1 MAADPLRAF
10 SPPVADWFRRSFERP
25 TPAQSKGWPPI
36 AAGKHTLVLA
46 PTGSGKTLAAFLT
59 AIDGLVRDPSERGT
73 RVLYVSP
80 LKALNHD
87 VERNLR
93 APLHGIETPR
103 EVEVAVRSGDTP
115 QRERAAMR
123 RRPPDILITTPESL
137 YLILTSAARE
147 MLAGVQTVIVDEIHA
162 LAAGKRGTHL
172 ALSLERLAH
181 LTGGDPQRI
190 GLSATQ
196 RPLDE
201 IARFLGGDRPVE
213 IVDAGHRKPLDL
225 EVVVPVPDMREL
237 GGAPAPDGEPRQSIW
252 PAIYPRLL
260 ELVRSHR
267 STLVFVNSRR
277 AAERVA
283 HRLNDLAEEE
293 IARAHHGSI
302 AREQRLEI
310 EEMLK
315 TGRLPALVAT
325 SSLELGIDMGAID
338 LVVQVESPKSVA
350 AGLQRVGRAGHHVD
364 AASSGRFFPK
374 YRGDLLE
381 TAVVVGRMREGAI
394 EHTRVPRQPL
404 DVLAQ
409 QLVATT
415 VMDEWA
421 VDDLHAMV
429 TRAAPYSDLSRSQL
443 DGVLDMLAGRY
454 PSDEFAELRPRI
466 VWDRAAGV
474 VRGRD
479 DARRLAV
486 TSGGTIP
493 DRGLY
498 GVFLADSGA
507 RVGEL
512 DEEMVYEARSGEVF
526 QLGATSWRIEQ
537 ITRDRVLVSPAPG
550 VPGRMP
556 FWKGDGIGRPYEL
569 GRAVGEAARTRRFGD
584 LDELAASN
592 LTTYLDDQEAATG
605 VIPSDRTIVVER
617 FRDEIGDW
625 RVCVLSPFGGR
636 VHAPWALAVE
646 KRMGEA
652 LGIEV
657 ESLWADDGIAIRLP
671 DSDTPP
677 PIDLIA
683 IPPDDLDD
691 LLIDRVSESPLF
703 AARFR
708 ENAARALLIPRRRP
722 GQRTPLWQQ
731 RLKAHDLQ
739 QVAQK
744 YGSFP
749 VLLETY
755 REVLSDVFEVPAL
768 KGLLRAIAG
777 GEVRLVEVESAVPSP
792 FASSLLFDY
801 IATYMY
807 EGDAPAAERRA
818 QALQLD
824 RALLAELLRTDDLRE
839 LLDGDAIR
847 NVQRELQGEGRTLD
861 ADRTHDLLR
870 RLGDLSRAELAARG
884 AADLDDLVAARR
896 AAWVRIAG
904 AERLIAA
911 EDAGLYRDALG
922 AVPPVGLPVSF
933 LEPVDGAL
941 RRLVNRYARSHGPF
955 TAEELSAR
963 WGVDVL
969 PELRG
974 LAAEGAVLEGEF
986 RPGGAGTEWVAPDVL
1001 RRVRRRTL
1009 AAVRKAVEP
1018 VEAEALARFLPAWQ
1032 GIGRDQGRGID
1043 RLRDVVAQLQGIALP
1058 VEAWETDV
1066 LPLRVPGYTPAMLDE
1081 LTAGGEVV
1089 WIGAG
1094 RGRVAIHPRSDA
1106 RLVGGPGIASEVSH
1120 PILDALRSRGAMFF
1134 SRPRR
1139 GGRGERARDARR
1151 ALEPGLGRRRH
1162 ERRVAAAAKRR
1173 SAAGGRAAAARAPR
1187 AAGEAHS
1194 VASGS
1199 AWPLVAGGGP
1209 ARTGR
1214 GAARAGSRA
1223 RRDAA
1228 RPPRRGDAGGRPRR
1242 GHPRR
1247 LLGRLRRAAAHGG
1260 GRAGAARLL
1269 RGGAGRGA
1277 VRGHDGGGA
1286 AAGRAR
1292 GRPGGPARHPLG
1304 GRSGQ
1309 PVRGGAPVAGGEP
1322 QAGPHRRRL
1331 GRPGRR
1337 EAGAVRREGRTRPGH
1352 DRARSARP
1360 GDRGAGRPCRVGPRP
1375 AARARAGRR
1384 RADRRDRGRKPP
1396 ARARLPPGAPQ
1407 ARAAGVGCPDARGTL
1422 AGTRRAPPATARR
1435 RSCRRRAA
1443 RRCGRLGG
1451 RGAWEAPARPH
1462 GRRPLPARPPGAA
1475 RRRAPAAARRGP
1487 RAVRASHRRRRRRD
1501 RRAGR
1506 RRRPP
1511 APARARP

>member
-59 AIDGLVRDPSERGT
+59 AIDGLVRDPAERGT

-147 MLAGVQTVIVDEIHA
+147 MLGGVQTVIVDEIHA

-498 GVFLADSGA
+498 GVFLVDSGA

-569 GRAVGEAARTRRFGD
+569 GRAVGEAARTRRFGTSTSWRR
-584 LDELAASN
+584 ATSRPISTTRRPRRASSRP
-592 LTTYLDDQEAATG
+592 TARSSSSGSATRSATG
-605 VIPSDRTIVVER
+605 
-617 FRDEIGDW
+617 
-625 RVCVLSPFGGR
+625 
-636 VHAPWALAVE
+636 A
-646 KRMGEA
+646 
-652 LGIEV
+652 
-657 ESLWADDGIAIRLP
+657 
-671 DSDTPP
+671 
-677 PIDLIA
+677 
-683 IPPDDLDD
+683 
-691 LLIDRVSESPLF
+691 
-703 AARFR
+703 
-708 ENAARALLIPRRRP
+708 
-722 GQRTPLWQQ
+722 
-731 RLKAHDLQ
+731 
-739 QVAQK
+739 
-744 YGSFP
+744 
-749 VLLETY
+749 
-755 REVLSDVFEVPAL
+755 
-768 KGLLRAIAG
+768 
-777 GEVRLVEVESAVPSP
+777 
-792 FASSLLFDY
+792 FASS
-801 IATYMY
+801 
-807 EGDAPAAERRA
+807 RRS
-818 QALQLD
+818 
-824 RALLAELLRTDDLRE
+824 
-839 LLDGDAIR
+839 
-847 NVQRELQGEGRTLD
+847 V
-861 ADRTHDLLR
+861 
-870 RLGDLSRAELAARG
+870 G
-884 AADLDDLVAARR
+884 A
-896 AAWVRIAG
+896 
-904 AERLIAA
+904 
-911 EDAGLYRDALG
+911 
-922 AVPPVGLPVSF
+922 S
-933 LEPVDGAL
+933 
-941 RRLVNRYARSHGPF
+941 
-955 TAEELSAR
+955 
-963 WGVDVL
+963 
-969 PELRG
+969 
-974 LAAEGAVLEGEF
+974 
-986 RPGGAGTEWVAPDVL
+986 
-1001 RRVRRRTL
+1001 
-1009 AAVRKAVEP
+1009 
-1018 VEAEALARFLPAWQ
+1018 
-1032 GIGRDQGRGID
+1032 
-1043 RLRDVVAQLQGIALP
+1043 
-1058 VEAWETDV
+1058 
-1066 LPLRVPGYTPAMLDE
+1066 TP
-1081 LTAGGEVV
+1081 
-1089 WIGAG
+1089 
-1094 RGRVAIHPRSDA
+1094 RGRW
-1106 RLVGGPGIASEVSH
+1106 
-1120 PILDALRSRGAMFF
+1120 RSRSAWARPWGSKW
-1134 SRPRR
+1134 SRCGPTT
-1139 GGRGERARDARR
+1139 AS
-1151 ALEPGLGRRRH
+1151 
-1162 ERRVAAAAKRR
+1162 R
-1173 SAAGGRAAAARAPR
+1173 SACPT
-1187 AAGEAHS
+1187 
-1194 VASGS
+1194 
-1199 AWPLVAGGGP
+1199 P
-1209 ARTGR
+1209 
-1214 GAARAGSRA
+1214 
-1223 RRDAA
+1223 
-1228 RPPRRGDAGGRPRR
+1228 
-1242 GHPRR
+1242 
-1247 LLGRLRRAAAHGG
+1247 
-1260 GRAGAARLL
+1260 
-1269 RGGAGRGA
+1269 
-1277 VRGHDGGGA
+1277 
-1286 AAGRAR
+1286 
-1292 GRPGGPARHPLG
+1292 
-1304 GRSGQ
+1304 
-1309 PVRGGAPVAGGEP
+1309 
-1322 QAGPHRRRL
+1322 
-1331 GRPGRR
+1331 
-1337 EAGAVRREGRTRPGH
+1337 TR
-1352 DRARSARP
+1352 
-1360 GDRGAGRPCRVGPRP
+1360 
-1375 AARARAGRR
+1375 
-1384 RADRRDRGRKPP
+1384 
-1396 ARARLPPGAPQ
+1396 
-1407 ARAAGVGCPDARGTL
+1407 
-1422 AGTRRAPPATARR
+1422 RR
-1435 RSCRRRAA
+1435 RST
-1443 RRCGRLGG
+1443 
-1451 RGAWEAPARPH
+1451 
-1462 GRRPLPARPPGAA
+1462 
-1475 RRRAPAAARRGP
+1475 
-1487 RAVRASHRRRRRRD
+1487 
-1501 RRAGR
+1501 
-1506 RRRPP
+1506 
-1511 APARARP
+1511 

>member
-10 SPPVADWFRRSFERP
+10 SPPVADWFRRSFEKP
-25 TPAQSKGWPPI
+25 TPAQAKGWPPI

-93 APLHGIETPR
+93 APLHGIATPR

-196 RPLDE
+196 RPLEE

-260 ELVRSHR
+260 DLVRAHR

-429 TRAAPYSDLSRSQL
+429 TRAAPYSDLSRTQL
-443 DGVLDMLAGRY
+443 EGVLDMLAGRY
-454 PSDEFAELRPRI
+454 PSDEFAELRPRV
-466 VWDRAAGV
+466 VWDRAAGI

-498 GVFLADSGA
+498 GVFLVDSGA

-550 VPGRMP
+550 R
-556 FWKGDGIGRPYEL
+556 
-569 GRAVGEAARTRRFGD
+569 
-584 LDELAASN
+584 
-592 LTTYLDDQEAATG
+592 
-605 VIPSDRTIVVER
+605 
-617 FRDEIGDW
+617 
-625 RVCVLSPFGGR
+625 
-636 VHAPWALAVE
+636 
-646 KRMGEA
+646 
-652 LGIEV
+652 
-657 ESLWADDGIAIRLP
+657 
-671 DSDTPP
+671 
-677 PIDLIA
+677 
-683 IPPDDLDD
+683 
-691 LLIDRVSESPLF
+691 
-703 AARFR
+703 
-708 ENAARALLIPRRRP
+708 ARA
-722 GQRTPLWQQ
+722 
-731 RLKAHDLQ
+731 D
-739 QVAQK
+739 
-744 YGSFP
+744 
-749 VLLETY
+749 
-755 REVLSDVFEVPAL
+755 
-768 KGLLRAIAG
+768 
-777 GEVRLVEVESAVPSP
+777 
-792 FASSLLFDY
+792 
-801 IATYMY
+801 
-807 EGDAPAAERRA
+807 
-818 QALQLD
+818 
-824 RALLAELLRTDDLRE
+824 
-839 LLDGDAIR
+839 
-847 NVQRELQGEGRTLD
+847 
-861 ADRTHDLLR
+861 
-870 RLGDLSRAELAARG
+870 
-884 AADLDDLVAARR
+884 
-896 AAWVRIAG
+896 
-904 AERLIAA
+904 
-911 EDAGLYRDALG
+911 
-922 AVPPVGLPVSF
+922 
-933 LEPVDGAL
+933 
-941 RRLVNRYARSHGPF
+941 
-955 TAEELSAR
+955 
-963 WGVDVL
+963 
-969 PELRG
+969 
-974 LAAEGAVLEGEF
+974 AVLE
-986 RPGGAGTEWVAPDVL
+986 
-1001 RRVRRRTL
+1001 
-1009 AAVRKAVEP
+1009 
-1018 VEAEALARFLPAWQ
+1018 
-1032 GIGRDQGRGID
+1032 
-1043 RLRDVVAQLQGIALP
+1043 
-1058 VEAWETDV
+1058 
-1066 LPLRVPGYTPAMLDE
+1066 
-1081 LTAGGEVV
+1081 
-1089 WIGAG
+1089 
-1094 RGRVAIHPRSDA
+1094 
-1106 RLVGGPGIASEVSH
+1106 
-1120 PILDALRSRGAMFF
+1120 
-1134 SRPRR
+1134 
-1139 GGRGERARDARR
+1139 
-1151 ALEPGLGRRRH
+1151 
-1162 ERRVAAAAKRR
+1162 
-1173 SAAGGRAAAARAPR
+1173 
-1187 AAGEAHS
+1187 
-1194 VASGS
+1194 
-1199 AWPLVAGGGP
+1199 
-1209 ARTGR
+1209 
-1214 GAARAGSRA
+1214 
-1223 RRDAA
+1223 
-1228 RPPRRGDAGGRPRR
+1228 
-1242 GHPRR
+1242 
-1247 LLGRLRRAAAHGG
+1247 
-1260 GRAGAARLL
+1260 
-1269 RGGAGRGA
+1269 
-1277 VRGHDGGGA
+1277 
-1286 AAGRAR
+1286 
-1292 GRPGGPARHPLG
+1292 
-1304 GRSGQ
+1304 
-1309 PVRGGAPVAGGEP
+1309 
-1322 QAGPHRRRL
+1322 
-1331 GRPGRR
+1331 
-1337 EAGAVRREGRTRPGH
+1337 
-1352 DRARSARP
+1352 
-1360 GDRGAGRPCRVGPRP
+1360 
-1375 AARARAGRR
+1375 
-1384 RADRRDRGRKPP
+1384 
-1396 ARARLPPGAPQ
+1396 
-1407 ARAAGVGCPDARGTL
+1407 
-1422 AGTRRAPPATARR
+1422 
-1435 RSCRRRAA
+1435 
-1443 RRCGRLGG
+1443 
-1451 RGAWEAPARPH
+1451 
-1462 GRRPLPARPPGAA
+1462 
-1475 RRRAPAAARRGP
+1475 
-1487 RAVRASHRRRRRRD
+1487 
-1501 RRAGR
+1501 GR
-1506 RRRPP
+1506 RRRP
-1511 APARARP
+1511 AVRARPGRRRGGPHAQVRRP

>member
-1 MAADPLRAF
+1 M
-10 SPPVADWFRRSFERP
+10 
-25 TPAQSKGWPPI
+25 
-36 AAGKHTLVLA
+36 
-46 PTGSGKTLAAFLT
+46 
-59 AIDGLVRDPSERGT
+59 
-73 RVLYVSP
+73 
-80 LKALNHD
+80 
-87 VERNLR
+87 
-93 APLHGIETPR
+93 
-103 EVEVAVRSGDTP
+103 
-115 QRERAAMR
+115 
-123 RRPPDILITTPESL
+123 
-137 YLILTSAARE
+137 
-147 MLAGVQTVIVDEIHA
+147 
-162 LAAGKRGTHL
+162 
-172 ALSLERLAH
+172 
-181 LTGGDPQRI
+181 
-190 GLSATQ
+190 
-196 RPLDE
+196 
-201 IARFLGGDRPVE
+201 
-213 IVDAGHRKPLDL
+213 
-225 EVVVPVPDMREL
+225 
-237 GGAPAPDGEPRQSIW
+237 
-252 PAIYPRLL
+252 
-260 ELVRSHR
+260 
-267 STLVFVNSRR
+267 
-277 AAERVA
+277 
-283 HRLNDLAEEE
+283 
-293 IARAHHGSI
+293 
-302 AREQRLEI
+302 
-310 EEMLK
+310 
-315 TGRLPALVAT
+315 
-325 SSLELGIDMGAID
+325 
-338 LVVQVESPKSVA
+338 
-350 AGLQRVGRAGHHVD
+350 
-364 AASSGRFFPK
+364 
-374 YRGDLLE
+374 
-381 TAVVVGRMREGAI
+381 
-394 EHTRVPRQPL
+394 
-404 DVLAQ
+404 
-409 QLVATT
+409 
-415 VMDEWA
+415 
-421 VDDLHAMV
+421 
-429 TRAAPYSDLSRSQL
+429 
-443 DGVLDMLAGRY
+443 
-454 PSDEFAELRPRI
+454 
-466 VWDRAAGV
+466 
-474 VRGRD
+474 
-479 DARRLAV
+479 
-486 TSGGTIP
+486 
-493 DRGLY
+493 
-498 GVFLADSGA
+498 
-507 RVGEL
+507 GEL

-941 RRLVNRYARSHGPF
+941 RRLVSRYARSHGPF

-1106 RLVGGPGIASEVSH
+1106 RLVGDQVSHRKCHTRSSTPCAAGERCSSPTSPRRSRRASARRSPSSGAWSGQAPSRTTRGSRCGAAPRFGRSSRSGPGRAGRRAKPTASLPAARGRWSLVEGLLE
-1120 PILDALRSRGAMFF
+1120 PAAAPRERARALAETLLDRHGVVTRAAVLAEGIPGGFSAVYGELRLMEEAGLAQRGYFVEGLGGAQFAVTTAVERLRDVREADPVAPPSRPRRRSIRPTRTGLRSRG
-1134 SRPRR
+1134 R
-1139 GGRGERARDARR
+1139 RR
-1151 ALEPGLGRRRH
+1151 AASWPASPAPGSSWPAGSRRCTSRRADAAWSRSSPICSTRRSRRWPALSSRAASGGSRRSGSTASRSAGPRPKASCSSTASSRGTASSCCGRRLPRCP
-1162 ERRVAAAAKRR
+1162 RDTRWN
-1173 SAAGGRAAAARAPR
+1173 APR
-1187 AAGEAHS
+1187 AACDRSSAHVS
-1194 VASGS
+1194 TAGRSPVRSSRAS
-1199 AWPLVAGGGP
+1199 
-1209 ARTGR
+1209 R
-1214 GAARAGSRA
+1214 RAGSTCSSTRPT
-1223 RRDAA
+1223 AA
-1228 RPPRRGDAGGRPRR
+1228 ACTPTWGCTAACACGRP
-1242 GHPRR
+1242 
-1247 LLGRLRRAAAHGG
+1247 
-1260 GRAGAARLL
+1260 
-1269 RGGAGRGA
+1269 
-1277 VRGHDGGGA
+1277 
-1286 AAGRAR
+1286 
-1292 GRPGGPARHPLG
+1292 
-1304 GRSGQ
+1304 
-1309 PVRGGAPVAGGEP
+1309 
-1322 QAGPHRRRL
+1322 
-1331 GRPGRR
+1331 
-1337 EAGAVRREGRTRPGH
+1337 
-1352 DRARSARP
+1352 
-1360 GDRGAGRPCRVGPRP
+1360 
-1375 AARARAGRR
+1375 
-1384 RADRRDRGRKPP
+1384 
-1396 ARARLPPGAPQ
+1396 
-1407 ARAAGVGCPDARGTL
+1407 ARAAGGTCF
-1422 AGTRRAPPATARR
+1422 APPPAT
-1435 RSCRRRAA
+1435 S
-1443 RRCGRLGG
+1443 
-1451 RGAWEAPARPH
+1451 
-1462 GRRPLPARPPGAA
+1462 
-1475 RRRAPAAARRGP
+1475 
-1487 RAVRASHRRRRRRD
+1487 
-1501 RRAGR
+1501 
-1506 RRRPP
+1506 
-1511 APARARP
+1511 